1 MILKKS
7 DHIKRQTT
15 LTSGNMKRLSLC
27 NLKPKLVDK
36 INLTIVYVEK
46 IEFALNFFSCCLGLN
61 FINILS
67 TAFTLADPKCAKK
80 SQSSWQ
86 CRLALLGPTSVKAAR
101 KMLVK
106 LTLEFQRLIVL
117 KFVFTAQRSKIFP
130 NT

>member
-1 MILKKS
+1 MRLKKS

-15 LTSGNMKRLSLC
+15 LTSGYIKRLSLC
-27 NLKPKLVDK
+27 NLKPKLVEK

-61 FINILS
+61 IINILL

-80 SQSSWQ
+80 VSQVGS
-86 CRLALLGPTSVKAAR
+86 